1 MIGHI
6 LKLVAAIVVS
16 AVLSSCKS
24 SDKRMTIAVHDDDYV
39 PSTTLEDDRMS
50 DMLSS
55 YLRTCREEWM
65 NGAESTDLRPLDKC
79 WLTEWKTSG
88 EYRIVYDDDRFVS
101 FWADE
106 WLHGNGNCSS
116 NKLSVGTLLRST
128 GRRIHLKDLY
138 STSEE
143 EQQLQT
149 AWEAAVARGNF
160 WYSQKKYNPDTQ
172 LNKLDNPFITDN
184 FFIKGKE
191 IHFIYQKGEVAA
203 NCFAAVEVVIPC
215 WAGGIM
221 GR

>member
-1 MIGHI
+1 MNAQQKSPDSCEIQVKKTGI
-6 LKLVAAIVVS
+6 TT
-16 AVLSSCKS
+16 SS
-24 SDKRMTIAVHDDDYV
+24 RYALAGIQ
-39 PSTTLEDDRMS
+39 
-50 DMLSS
+50 
-55 YLRTCREEWM
+55 
-65 NGAESTDLRPLDKC
+65 
-79 WLTEWKTSG
+79 
-88 EYRIVYDDDRFVS
+88 
-101 FWADE
+101 
-106 WLHGNGNCSS
+106 
-116 NKLSVGTLLRST
+116 VGTLLCST

-138 STSEE
+138 DTPEE

-160 WYSQKKYNPDTQ
+160 WYSQKKYNPGIQ
-172 LNKLDNPFITDN
+172 LNKLDNPFMTDN